1 MFQKLFKRCY
11 LESLKFYKHF
21 YDDIYEYG
29 NRDDPTKVFY
39 FIPGISGVPGQVRFI
54 LPSLYHAYG
63 AEIYVRCCHHPAFS
77 ATVPIWDK
85 YTTANVD
92 DKHHLIIKDLSE
104 LLSSYGEVVIIV
116 SSSGFYN
123 FVSAWQAMNDASAA
137 KRLKLLWGACAPD
150 HFEES
155 RWEGLFFRLNGF
167 VTNGHRW
174 FAYPNHNLFRFINPE
189 MTTSVTWS
197 YEALRKTFYKIDLE
211 SRFVCFNLYW
221 DYISIGC
228 FNEMLE
234 HLVNGASRVIPIE
247 THVLVATNDGFWQGR
262 GAAEVREVISRY
274 VVPKTMMFKNASHLW
289 VVTPENATALLQR
302 LEDSAS
308 GHDP

>member
-1 MFQKLFKRCY
+1 MFQELFKRRY
-11 LESLKFYKHF
+11 LESLTFYKQY

-54 LPSLYHAYG
+54 LPSLTRGYG

-77 ATVPIWDK
+77 ATVPVWDK

-92 DKHHLIIKDLSE
+92 EKRRVIVEDLGN
-104 LLSSYGEVVIIV
+104 LLARYGEVTVIV
-116 SSSGFYN
+116 SSNGFFD

-150 HFEES
+150 RFGES
-155 RWEGLFFRLNGF
+155 RWEGMFFYFNGLA
-167 VTNGHRW
+167 VNGHKW
-174 FAYPNHNLFRFINPE
+174 FAYPNHNLIRWINPE
-189 MTTSVTWS
+189 LTTNVTWRH
-197 YEALRKTFYKIDLE
+197 EALPKTFYKIDLE

-221 DYISIGC
+221 DYVSIGC

-234 HLVNGASRVIPIE
+234 HLVKDAGRRLPIE
-247 THVLVATNDGFWQGR
+247 THVLVAANDGFWQGR
-262 GAAEVREVISRY
+262 SEAEVREVISRY
-274 VVPKTMMFKNASHLW
+274 VVPKTVMFKNASHLW
-289 VVTPENATALLQR
+289 VATPEHATALLRQ
-302 LEDSAS
+302 LDGA
-308 GHDP
+308 